1 MVDPAI
7 VVEQPGSNLV
17 RVRGRPVVLAGAG
30 HQGLGRLTDRFGS
43 SNETYDYDAL
53 GNLLTSHDATLS
65 YPGLGASRPHGATHL
80 ATDEGEDSVITYDD
94 VGNVESMGA
103 LSIAYNQLNLPS

>member
-1 MVDPAI
+1 M
-7 VVEQPGSNLV
+7 LM
-17 RVRGRPVVLAGAG
+17 GAG
-30 HQGLGRLTDRFGS
+30 HQELGRLTDGFGS